1 MPILWARHAETCGV
15 RRRPS
20 SSGRGWGS
28 KGALPDGATGI
39 GRAEPVQT
47 GKAGHEPSAS
57 RVARFL
63 YWREAEDTKMQTA
76 GQQVALEARATR
88 KGVVVNGNPDVRE
101 LLESAL
107 DGGRYDLLFA
117 DAGQHAYSLIK
128 REQPDLVVLSVN
140 IGLPEGSQ
148 LRSMLKLD
156 PATQHI
162 AVVTYTTHG
171 ADDEPDEDDYSEE
184 RPLQTPHIPMRLH

>member
-1 MPILWARHAETCGV
+1 
-15 RRRPS
+15 
-20 SSGRGWGS
+20 
-28 KGALPDGATGI
+28 
-39 GRAEPVQT
+39 
-47 GKAGHEPSAS
+47 
-57 RVARFL
+57 
-63 YWREAEDTKMQTA
+63 MQTA
-76 GQQVALEARATR
+76 GQQVALEARAAR
-88 KGVVVNGNPDVRE
+88 KVVVVNGNSDVLE

-140 IGLPEGSQ
+140 IEAAEGFQ
-148 LRSMLKLD
+148 LLSMLKLD

-171 ADDEPDEDDYSEE
+171 ADDEPGEDDYSEE